1 MTENTT
7 QHAHEMNKDG
17 KGSYA
22 EVHGLKMYYEIHGEG
37 FPLVLLHGGL
47 STIDTSFGKVLPGLA
62 GRRQVI
68 AIEQQA
74 HGHTAD
80 SDRPLTYQ
88 WMANDTIALL
98 SHIGIECADFFGY
111 SIGAGIAIE
120 IAIEHPK
127 VVRKLVVATP
137 IFTADGFQPGGP
149 RRDGGSPT
157 RTPGWVPVPGGLRK
171 VRAESAR
178 LAPAHRQN
186 EATGSGVCGLAVRGH
201 CLDQGTHSAHRWG
214 LGYCPSRARGR
225 DVSTARRRRLR
236 RSRRPPE
243 CTTRCAP
250 RHHSYHA
257 RGSRRLAGSHDYGVP
272 RRAQARVKVPE

>member
-1 MTENTT
+1 MIMTENTT

-88 WMANDTIALL
+88 QMANDTIALL

-127 VVRKLVVATP
+127 VARKLVVATP
-137 IFTADGFQPGGP
+137 IFTADGFQPG
-149 RRDGGSPT
+149 
-157 RTPGWVPVPGGLRK
+157 V
-171 VRAESAR
+171 
-178 LAPAHRQN
+178 LAGMEALQN

-250 RHHSYHA
+250 GHHSYHA